1 MILRKTIPF
10 ILIMAA
16 FPQAGI
22 AALSNQIVEDG
33 TFAGCPPDYPFKDD
47 NLRMLIR
54 DGKNLVHQL
63 DFCSSYGRADAKIE
77 NDAKGNQYVILRY
90 GEGRGT
96 NARHEYLR
104 VYKIGRKLFEF
115 IRIPLSGPAGPTS
128 RWEYSCK
135 LDKPK
140 NGGLIFKMR
149 LNLEGENLEN
159 IPSEKLRTISIK

>member
-1 MILRKTIPF
+1 
-10 ILIMAA
+10 MAA
-16 FPQAGI
+16 FPQMGM

-47 NLRMLIR
+47 NLRMVIR
-54 DGKNLVHQL
+54 DGKNMVHQL

-96 NARHEYLR
+96 NARNEYLR
-104 VYKIGRKLFEF
+104 IYRIGKKLFEF
-115 IRIPLSGPAGPTS
+115 IRIPLSGPAGPAS

-135 LDKPK
+135 LEKPEA
-140 NGGLIFKMR
+140 GGLRFK
-149 LNLEGENLEN
+149 LQLKLEGERPEN
-159 IPSEKLRTISIK
+159 IPSEKIRVISIK